1 MSIVTWRMKNSFS
14 VHVKLGSKK
23 VYRVVTFETAAR
35 SLRCSELTCFDI
47 SQSCKWQLSVTIST
61 SSSFIRTRP
70 FVLEPK
76 CFFLNREIYSYQLW
90 NNCHSID
97 WTVFF
102 FTVLYGTVLYRT
114 VYCRDGIASQSIHE
128 SREWNCLKICFLS

>member
-1 MSIVTWRMKNSFS
+1 MKNSLS

-23 VYRVVTFETAAR
+23 VHRVVTFETAAR
-35 SLRCSELTCFDI
+35 SLCCSELTCFDI

-76 CFFLNREIYSYQLW
+76 CFFFKPRDLFLSALEQLSFDRLD
-90 NNCHSID
+90 C
-97 WTVFF
+97 FF
-102 FTVLYGTVLYRT
+102 FLFCMGLFYIGLFIAGT
-114 VYCRDGIASQSIHE
+114 E
-128 SREWNCLKICFLS
+128 